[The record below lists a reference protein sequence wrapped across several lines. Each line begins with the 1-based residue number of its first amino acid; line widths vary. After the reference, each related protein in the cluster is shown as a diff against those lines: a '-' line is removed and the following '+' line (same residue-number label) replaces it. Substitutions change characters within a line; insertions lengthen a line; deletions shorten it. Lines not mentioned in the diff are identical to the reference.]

1 MLVFAFEYINKV
13 IGDFC
18 DLSDPLS
25 VEKAIRQVTL
35 KNSKNN
41 SELIRNQLFYEYK
54 NAIEIFEEI
63 GIDYAIVKKDFIK
76 NIDNYNKQF
85 PQCRICP

>member
-1 MLVFAFEYINKV
+1 MTGSQCGFYILK
-13 IGDFC
+13 F
-18 DLSDPLS
+18 DLLYRR
-25 VEKAIRQVTL
+25 I
-35 KNSKNN
+35 
-41 SELIRNQLFYEYK
+41 
-54 NAIEIFEEI
+54 IFEEI